1 MKNGKLAT
9 KNCCNWFSDFAVRR
23 FINFSRKFIFAEIY
37 FRGLANLNFLAETY
51 FRESYDLKYFADI
64 NFREF
69 GQNPRNP
76 RKFVSAKISIPK
88 VVDKSDNCDN
98 L

>member
-1 MKNGKLAT
+1 MEIYFRGLA
-9 KNCCNWFSDFAVRR
+9 VP
-23 FINFSRKFIFAEIY
+23 KFFAEIY
-37 FRGLANLNFLAETY
+37 FRGLVNLNFFAETY
-51 FRESYDLKYFADI
+51 FRVSYVLKYFADI

-88 VVDKSDNCDN
+88 VSLNSA
-98 L
+98 